1 MVNYASGVERIS
13 SRAFFH
19 GQLVAMY
26 SGREVPWKNSVSAP
40 TTHCCRKTTLEKKNW
55 LMLRR
60 LLWLTP
66 TYFLLLQSFVRPQ
79 GTVDDYRRAQEIR
92 SSFPKAFRKSTF
104 KYHWSET
111 GIIFEDTS
119 HGEPQYRVIHFNSS
133 DLSSDTPQKIFTSHH
148 DYSKLEPRKLWSKS
162 SGNRT
167 PVTITF
173 KNTFNRSVR
182 IFWVTFDG
190 KLKPYGDVPAGE
202 SRAISTYDGHQW
214 VLDFSTNKLAG
225 IFSTYEWDCTA
236 TLNPKSQQCA
246 MEGFRG
252 VVAQANK
259 HKTQSVAK
267 LVIRNHN
274 VWLRS
279 ENQKDQLTTDGNEAD
294 VFLNNFHYSP
304 NKKYAVGFQETQIK
318 ERQIPL
324 LTSTPDDQ
332 VQPTM
337 RWIDYA
343 KPGDS
348 VPQRRPRLFH
358 LGKKQAVP
366 CDDHAFLDSWSVR
379 FLRWSPDSSRAY
391 VLFNKRGHQ
400 QLTLRSIDPETGHLQ
415 DIVHETSKTFIDY
428 SQKTMIR
435 WIDSANE
442 VMWASERDGWNHLYR
457 YDALTGQQMCQI
469 TQGEWVVRSIEH
481 VDERRGVI
489 WFAAM
494 GIHPDQD
501 PYHVH
506 LARVNFDGTEL
517 RILTDGNGTHRW
529 EFNADRSLF
538 IDRWSR
544 VDLPEVVQL
553 RESEKGSVV
562 AELFSQDI
570 SVLRQQKFIPPIRFA
585 SPGRDGKTMI
595 YGTLI
600 LPSNFDPEKSYPLV
614 EHIYAGPQD
623 FHVPKQFGIQVS
635 DRRLAELG
643 FIIARIDGMGTNWRS
658 KKFHDVCWK
667 NLSDAGLPDR
677 IAWLKA
683 AAERYSWI
691 DLSRIGIYGGSAG
704 GQNALAAVLHH
715 GQFYKAAA
723 SDCGCHDN
731 RMDKIWWNEAW
742 MGKLGPHYKQ
752 NSNVTHASKL
762 QGDLLLTVGE
772 VDTNVDPA
780 STLQVVDALIQAKKD
795 FVFMLVPNGE
805 HGVGESDYLF
815 RRRQDFFVRSLL
827 GVEPRR

>member
-1 MVNYASGVERIS
+1 
-13 SRAFFH
+13 
-19 GQLVAMY
+19 
-26 SGREVPWKNSVSAP
+26 
-40 TTHCCRKTTLEKKNW
+40 
-55 LMLRR
+55 MLRR

-119 HGEPQYRVIHFNSS
+119 HGEPQYRVIHFNPS

-148 DYSKLEPRKLWSKS
+148 DYSKLEPKKLWSKS

-544 VDLPEVVQL
+544 VDLPEIVQL

-595 YGTLI
+595 YGTLV

-635 DRRLAELG
+635 ERRLAELG

-677 IAWLKA
+677 VAWIKS
-683 AAERYSWI
+683 AAEQYSWI

-795 FVFMLVPNGE
+795 FVFMLVPNGK

>member
-1 MVNYASGVERIS
+1 MVDYASGVERIS

>member
-1 MVNYASGVERIS
+1 MVDYASGVERIS

-119 HGEPQYRVIHFNSS
+119 HGEPQYRVIHFNST

-148 DYSKLEPRKLWSKS
+148 DYSKLEPKKLWSKS

-202 SRAISTYDGHQW
+202 SRSISTYDGHQW

-246 MEGFRG
+246 MVGFRG

-259 HKTQSVAK
+259 HKTQPVAK
-267 LVIRNHN
+267 LVIRSHN

-337 RWIDYA
+337 RWINYA

-457 YDALTGQQMCQI
+457 YDALTGQHICQV

-517 RILTDGNGTHRW
+517 RILTDGDGTHRW

-562 AELFSQDI
+562 AELFSQNI
-570 SVLRQQKFIPPIRFA
+570 SKLRQQKFIPPIRFA

-805 HGVGESDYLF
+805 HGVGENDYLF

>member
-1 MVNYASGVERIS
+1 MADYASGVERIS

-40 TTHCCRKTTLEKKNW
+40 TTHCCRKSTLEKKNW

-119 HGEPQYRVIHFNSS
+119 HGEPQYRVIHFNPS

-148 DYSKLEPRKLWSKS
+148 DYSKLEPKKLWSKS

-246 MEGFRG
+246 MKGFRG
-252 VVAQANK
+252 MTAQANK
-259 HKTQSVAK
+259 HKTQLAAK
-267 LVIRNHN
+267 LFIKNHN

-279 ENQKDQLTTDGNEAD
+279 ENEEYQLTTDGNEAD

-337 RWIDYA
+337 RWINYA

-544 VDLPEVVQL
+544 VDLPEIVQL